1 MPRKKATPPPP
12 PVFAPPKTYGWLRSA
27 IGRDVARVI
36 ARAAGMSTESLR
48 QKPML
53 ERAIPTET
61 RMKIVRELESL
72 ATKLNNV
79 ARDLRAEDEP

>member
-1 MPRKKATPPPP
+1 M
-12 PVFAPPKTYGWLRSA
+12 SA
-27 IGRDVARVI
+27 D
-36 ARAAGMSTESLR
+36 SLR

-72 ATKLNNV
+72 AATLTNV
-79 ARDLRAEDEP
+79 ARELRAEDEP

>member
-1 MPRKKATPPPP
+1 
-12 PVFAPPKTYGWLRSA
+12 
-27 IGRDVARVI
+27 
-36 ARAAGMSTESLR
+36 
-48 QKPML
+48 ML